1 MNCAPCIFKAVF
13 RNRQQHEVRGRIC
26 LTIYLCKENTVRQ
39 EVYERDRDTERET
52 ASRKKQGAGTEV
64 GVGPEWAQGVGKITD
79 VYTMFWSTG
88 QGLNNRVLLFL
99 ESCLLQLALCLVLL
113 NAQGSHSQTLPQQQP
128 HRLTLTPYFFHQNST
143 GVNEP

>member
-1 MNCAPCIFKAVF
+1 MYGGWGEGV
-13 RNRQQHEVRGRIC
+13 
-26 LTIYLCKENTVRQ
+26 
-39 EVYERDRDTERET
+39 ERERG
-52 ASRKKQGAGTEV
+52 SRKEQGAGV
-64 GVGPEWAQGVGKITD
+64 GVGVGSERAQGVGKITD

-113 NAQGSHSQTLPQQQP
+113 KAQGSHSQTLPQQQP
-128 HRLTLTPYFFHQNST
+128 HRRTLTSHFFHQNST